1 MMRKIIYTIVTVFLL
16 TQFASCDLDTKPSDQ
31 VNLDNL
37 YTDIESMDKDLTGTW
52 YYMMETFS
60 TYANPGFGTFLR
72 TGDAMGSDVV
82 INTRYGY
89 RDTYPFT
96 AIYNKT
102 NPNNFAWTLGYKVVN
117 NTNLILRGIEE
128 VSGDATTKAR
138 VKAQALAL
146 RGYMYL
152 FFASHYS
159 FAIDKDPDAVNVPIY
174 TEKDTALEVKPAAS
188 VSEVYAQAISDL
200 EDALE
205 TLPTSYTTTDKWR
218 FNKLSITSL
227 LARANLY
234 TRHWDKAAD
243 YATKALAINSYLMSE
258 NEYREG
264 FNSVLNNEWILG
276 QPSSEEQTN
285 ASYQFNYL
293 DVTSSDSYYFSF
305 NADPYFKDL
314 FADTDYRKSM
324 INWAPD
330 PNLDDADAKIV
341 WMRYAKFKFKTG
353 KLADIVLMRTSE
365 LYLINA
371 EANAQLGNTNVA
383 LENLN
388 KLEQARNATITS
400 GVSGQ
405 QLLDAIWLERRK
417 ELFGEGFSL
426 VDIIRNQQS
435 VVRKSYPTTEI
446 QYTYEESAGVTKSI
460 SVIPQGHRIV
470 SFPDG
475 TSFTNNSKYY
485 LFRIPDA
492 EETYNSII
500 YQDHPILDIYK

>member
-1 MMRKIIYTIVTVFLL
+1 MKKIIYSILSLFVF
-16 TQFASCDLDTKPSDQ
+16 TQFSACDLDTTPSDK
-31 VNLDNL
+31 VNVDNL

-52 YYMMETFS
+52 YYLMETYS

-102 NPNNFAWTLGYKVVN
+102 TPNNFAWTLGYKVIN
-117 NTNLILRGIEE
+117 NTNLILRGIDE
-128 VSGDATTKAR
+128 VTGDTTTKER

-146 RGYMYL
+146 RGFIYL
-152 FFASHYS
+152 FFASNYS
-159 FAIDKDPDAVNVPIY
+159 FAIDKDPNAVNVPIY
-174 TEKDTALEVKPAAS
+174 TEKDKALEVKAAAS

-200 EDALE
+200 ELALE
-205 TLPTSYTTTDKWR
+205 TLPKTYSTTDKWR
-218 FNKLSITSL
+218 FNKLSILSL

-234 TRHWDKAAD
+234 AKHWDKAAS
-243 YATKALAINSYLMSE
+243 YSEQALAINGYLMSE
-258 NEYREG
+258 NEYKDG

-314 FADTDYRKSM
+314 FDDSDYRKSM
-324 INWAPD
+324 IYWAPD
-330 PNLDDADAKIV
+330 PNIKSSEATIV

-353 KLADIVLMRTSE
+353 QLADIVLMRTSE
-365 LYLINA
+365 LYLIHA
-371 EANAQLGNTNVA
+371 EANAQLNNTDVA
-383 LENLN
+383 ISSLN
-388 KLEQARNATITS
+388 KLKEARNATTVTAI
-400 GVSGQ
+400 SGQ
-405 QLLDAIWLERRK
+405 QLMDAIWLERRK

-435 VVRKSYPTTEI
+435 VVRESYPTEKI
-446 QYTYEESAGVTKSI
+446 KYTYEESEGVPKTI
-460 SVIPQGHRIV
+460 DVTPQGHRII
-470 SFPDG
+470 SFPDK
-475 TSFTNNSKYY
+475 TAFEKNSKYY

-492 EETYNSII
+492 EETDNPII
-500 YQDHPILDIYK
+500 YDTHPKLDIYK